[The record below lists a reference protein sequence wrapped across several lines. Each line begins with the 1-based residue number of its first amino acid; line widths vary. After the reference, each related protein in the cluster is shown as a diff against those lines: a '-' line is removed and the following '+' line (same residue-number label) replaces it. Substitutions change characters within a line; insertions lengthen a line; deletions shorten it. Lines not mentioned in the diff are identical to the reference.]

1 MIRVTAQLIKAEDGS
16 HLWSESYDR
25 DLKGIFQLQDEIANA
40 VVQQL
45 KLKLLDFPSTR
56 VSGTRNIE
64 AYNLILQGNYFFDK
78 LDKDNVAKAVE
89 FYYKA
94 LTIDSTDARTWAAL
108 ANAISRQAWQNYID
122 QNPGYEKA
130 RQAAIKA
137 IALDSTL
144 AAGHLELGDIK
155 HYHDFDWKGAEESYR
170 IALKLAPSDA
180 DVLTS
185 LGSNKE
191 ALGRCREAEQFFRK
205 ALIYN
210 PLKPIIYLDLGHA
223 LSCDSRYNEA
233 IAVFNK
239 ILEINPQYQRAHMYI
254 GRNYLMMG
262 KAQQALAEM
271 EKENMEIF
279 KILGLALA
287 YHALDRKKEADEK
300 LKVFTET
307 YGNDWNYLL
316 AELHAFRGEKE
327 KSFDVLENAI
337 AKKDSWLV
345 FLKVDPLLKNI
356 RGDSRYDTI
365 LKKMNLTI
373 D

>member
-137 IALDSTL
+137 IALD
-144 AAGHLELGDIK
+144 
-155 HYHDFDWKGAEESYR
+155 
-170 IALKLAPSDA
+170 
-180 DVLTS
+180 
-185 LGSNKE
+185 
-191 ALGRCREAEQFFRK
+191 
-205 ALIYN
+205 
-210 PLKPIIYLDLGHA
+210 
-223 LSCDSRYNEA
+223 
-233 IAVFNK
+233 
-239 ILEINPQYQRAHMYI
+239 I
-254 GRNYLMMG
+254 GR
-262 KAQQALAEM
+262 E
-271 EKENMEIF
+271 
-279 KILGLALA
+279 
-287 YHALDRKKEADEK
+287 
-300 LKVFTET
+300 
-307 YGNDWNYLL
+307 
-316 AELHAFRGEKE
+316 
-327 KSFDVLENAI
+327 
-337 AKKDSWLV
+337 
-345 FLKVDPLLKNI
+345 
-356 RGDSRYDTI
+356 
-365 LKKMNLTI
+365 LKKATELPLNWRHQMLMYLPAWVLI
-373 D
+373 KKH